1 MSNMKR
7 KLQKTEHG
15 TLNAKDGRRSSV
27 LQLEILHLRATFAKF
42 SEDALCTL
50 RSTDN

>member
-1 MSNMKR
+1 MKS

-15 TLNAKDGRRSSV
+15 TLNAKDGKRSSV
-27 LQLEILHLRATFAKF
+27 LQLKEILHLSATFAKL
-42 SEDALCTL
+42 SEDALRTL